1 MKVSAAVKEAVKKL
15 HCNTGH
21 RSNRRLARSLAIAGA
36 PPAAIAAAKTLQC
49 SICQE
54 RRPPRARRPATLPTP
69 KDAGDQVHIDLFE
82 LHDLAENR
90 FYVAHVI
97 DSVSKFQ
104 MAEVLTDKSADAVV
118 NFMVRRWMP
127 IFGPPRVLVADQ
139 GREFISWKFEEMAA
153 QHSILLWHTAVQAP
167 WQNGVCEKGGGILKA
182 IATAVIKSQSLLG
195 ADDVDLAVQ
204 EAVMAYNS
212 DINEAGVT
220 PAQAA
225 LGRQPRMIGD
235 VLGDFGQRLSE
246 HGLVECRP
254 SFARQVAMREVA
266 KLAMLRLHFSRGL
279 RRAEMARSRTPTVTD
294 AQALQPGM
302 IVYYYRMSKYNS
314 KTGPSK
320 RKLSLKRWH
329 GPGLLV
335 AMEGHSNC
343 FISHKGQLVKA
354 AIEHVRKASTME
366 QITMEEWES
375 AIQDVVEA
383 AMNDRDGGVQGP
395 LVVEPPVEGGEA
407 FADQGA
413 VNQPAEASA
422 PASVALQPQLVA
434 AVAPALSQPVA
445 SAPPSRRSSLLSS
458 IPGLPVQPSVGL
470 SRPQGARSGSRT
482 PRTPRSQLPR
492 SRPEAAASQAHEHYG
507 IPWPSGSAEVNA
519 VQTARKEYKWPEM
532 NESYKES
539 FRLAAADGWRVWVD
553 NSAVEVLSPKEARE
567 IRQRLKLRG
576 EGHKILTPRFVFTD
590 KHDGLR
596 TSTNNLGLKASAR
609 LVVPGYR
616 DLTAHVLRKDA
627 PTCSRVS
634 FHLLLVFTSSRRWI
648 LLSADV
654 KSAFLKGEEFAP
666 GERELY
672 LGQIKV
678 KDGDEPLLPLGE
690 GQLARLR
697 KGIFGLSDSP
707 RRWYLRLH
715 KSLTKLGWQRS
726 SLDAAMWF
734 LWSDDGKTMEGIV
747 VSHVDDL
754 LMGGSPVAIA
764 SLEALGREL
773 GFGSLERGS
782 FVYCG
787 KRITQHADYSISI
800 DMKEYHENLAPA
812 VVPMHRRRTPDAP
825 LTPDEQKKLRALLG
839 SLQWLV
845 SQLRADL
852 GFQLSTLQGDKQVVG
867 TLLKANSLVRQ
878 AKLQSD
884 FALRYVPQDLARCG
898 LMVVTDASLGNV
910 TKAGSSEG
918 ELVERVFSQATYV
931 ILLADEQLMEG
942 KPGRFNLI
950 DARSHRL
957 GRVCRSTFGA
967 ELLASE
973 EGLDAGHFCRGA
985 FAEMLGYPME
995 KPFAEQSMDWIPLQM
1010 VTDAKDNYD
1019 KCNSDTPTYGS
1030 QKSLAF
1036 TIAWIRSM
1044 LRRDSTMMKWTATD
1058 NMFVDGGTKL
1068 MKLDHMARIL
1078 QSNEWCVTFSP
1089 GFVKQT
1095 VKKPTKTAS
1104 SR

>member
-1 MKVSAAVKEAVKKL
+1 M
-15 HCNTGH
+15 
-21 RSNRRLARSLAIAGA
+21 
-36 PPAAIAAAKTLQC
+36 
-49 SICQE
+49 
-54 RRPPRARRPATLPTP
+54 
-69 KDAGDQVHIDLFE
+69 
-82 LHDLAENR
+82 
-90 FYVAHVI
+90 
-97 DSVSKFQ
+97 
-104 MAEVLTDKSADAVV
+104 
-118 NFMVRRWMP
+118 
-127 IFGPPRVLVADQ
+127 
-139 GREFISWKFEEMAA
+139 
-153 QHSILLWHTAVQAP
+153 
-167 WQNGVCEKGGGILKA
+167 
-182 IATAVIKSQSLLG
+182 
-195 ADDVDLAVQ
+195 
-204 EAVMAYNS
+204 
-212 DINEAGVT
+212 
-220 PAQAA
+220 
-225 LGRQPRMIGD
+225 
-235 VLGDFGQRLSE
+235 
-246 HGLVECRP
+246 
-254 SFARQVAMREVA
+254 
-266 KLAMLRLHFSRGL
+266 
-279 RRAEMARSRTPTVTD
+279 
-294 AQALQPGM
+294 
-302 IVYYYRMSKYNS
+302 
-314 KTGPSK
+314 
-320 RKLSLKRWH
+320 
-329 GPGLLV
+329 
-335 AMEGHSNC
+335 
-343 FISHKGQLVKA
+343 
-354 AIEHVRKASTME
+354 
-366 QITMEEWES
+366 
-375 AIQDVVEA
+375 
-383 AMNDRDGGVQGP
+383 
-395 LVVEPPVEGGEA
+395 
-407 FADQGA
+407 
-413 VNQPAEASA
+413 
-422 PASVALQPQLVA
+422 
-434 AVAPALSQPVA
+434 
-445 SAPPSRRSSLLSS
+445 
-458 IPGLPVQPSVGL
+458 
-470 SRPQGARSGSRT
+470 
-482 PRTPRSQLPR
+482 
-492 SRPEAAASQAHEHYG
+492 AHEHYG

-764 SLEALGREL
+764 SLEALGGEL

-787 KRITQHADYSISI
+787 KRITQHADHSISI

-898 LMVVTDASLGNV
+898 LMVVTDASLG
-910 TKAGSSEG
+910 EC
-918 ELVERVFSQATYV
+918 
-931 ILLADEQLMEG
+931 DE
-942 KPGRFNLI
+942 
-950 DARSHRL
+950 S
-957 GRVCRSTFGA
+957 
-967 ELLASE
+967 
-973 EGLDAGHFCRGA
+973 
-985 FAEMLGYPME
+985 
-995 KPFAEQSMDWIPLQM
+995 W
-1010 VTDAKDNYD
+1010 
-1019 KCNSDTPTYGS
+1019 
-1030 QKSLAF
+1030 
-1036 TIAWIRSM
+1036 
-1044 LRRDSTMMKWTATD
+1044 
-1058 NMFVDGGTKL
+1058 
-1068 MKLDHMARIL
+1068 
-1078 QSNEWCVTFSP
+1078 
-1089 GFVKQT
+1089 KQ
-1095 VKKPTKTAS
+1095 
-1104 SR
+1104 